1 MMKVRYISIGVIVIV
16 AIVVGV
22 CLILVST
29 DTSEDTSDTPS
40 DITLIDFQYEKP
52 EWLEGH
58 LKQGSIEEYIK
69 KRKKEITDDAIDL
82 SQEFPNSPLLPFDLH
97 ITADRTVLDE
107 YESILI
113 AERADT
119 GGAHGNMQYIYYNLH
134 NGNSITLT
142 DYLKN
147 RGTSEPQ
154 LLMLINERLRQDGYE
169 AIENFENVPWQVYTR
184 KNEQSVGIQI
194 LFPPYAVG
202 PFNAGTI
209 TYTF

>member
-1 MMKVRYISIGVIVIV
+1 M
-16 AIVVGV
+16 
-22 CLILVST
+22 
-29 DTSEDTSDTPS
+29 
-40 DITLIDFQYEKP
+40 
-52 EWLEGH
+52 
-58 LKQGSIEEYIK
+58 
-69 KRKKEITDDAIDL
+69 
-82 SQEFPNSPLLPFDLH
+82 
-97 ITADRTVLDE
+97 LDE

-147 RGTSEPQ
+147 RGTSETQ
-154 LLMLINERLRQDGYE
+154 LLMLINERLRRDEYE
-169 AIENFENVPWQVYTR
+169 AIENLENVPWQAHTR
-184 KNEQSVGIQI
+184 KNEQSIGVRI

-202 PFNAGTI
+202 PFSAGTI

>member
-1 MMKVRYISIGVIVIV
+1 MMKVRYIAIGVIVIV

-29 DTSEDTSDTPS
+29 DTSEDASDTPS
-40 DITLIDFQYEKP
+40 DVTLIDFQYEKP

-82 SQEFPNSPLLPFDLH
+82 SQEFPNSSLLPFTLD
-97 ITADRTVLDE
+97 ITLDRTVLDE

-119 GGAHGNMQYIYYNLH
+119 GGAHGNMQYIHYNLH
-134 NGNSITLT
+134 NGNSITLA

-147 RGTSEPQ
+147 RGTSEIQ
-154 LLMLINERLRQDGYE
+154 LLMLINERLRQDEYE
-169 AIENFENVPWQVYTR
+169 LIENFEDVPWQVHTWT
-184 KNEQSVGIQI
+184 NEQSIGIRI

-202 PFNAGTI
+202 PFSAGTI

>member
-202 PFNAGTI
+202 PFSAGTI

>member
-1 MMKVRYISIGVIVIV
+1 MMKVRYIAIGAIVIF

-22 CLILVST
+22 RLILVST
-29 DTSEDTSDTPS
+29 DTSEDSSDTPS
-40 DITLIDFQYEKP
+40 DVTLINFQYEKP

-69 KRKKEITDDAIDL
+69 KRKKEITDGAIDL
-82 SQEFPNSPLLPFDLH
+82 RQEFPNSPLLPFDLD
-97 ITADRTVLDE
+97 IIVDRAVLDAH
-107 YESILI
+107 ESILI
-113 AERADT
+113 TEREYT

-147 RGTSEPQ
+147 RGTSETQ
-154 LLMLINERLRQDGYE
+154 LLMLINERLRRDEYE
-169 AIENFENVPWQVYTR
+169 AIENLENVPWQAHTR
-184 KNEQSVGIQI
+184 KNEQSIGVRI

-202 PFNAGTI
+202 PFSAGTI

>member
-1 MMKVRYISIGVIVIV
+1 MMKVRYIAIGAIVIF

-40 DITLIDFQYEKP
+40 DVTLIDFQYEKP

-69 KRKKEITDDAIDL
+69 KREKEITDGAIDL

-147 RGTSEPQ
+147 RGTSETQ
-154 LLMLINERLRQDGYE
+154 LLMLINERLRRDEYE
-169 AIENFENVPWQVYTR
+169 AIENLENVPWQAHTR
-184 KNEQSVGIQI
+184 KNEQSIGVRI

-202 PFNAGTI
+202 PFSAGTI